1 MKGPTFF
8 QKKKTS
14 IEAIKEVDTTKN
26 TEDEKEIYLA
36 KLRGD
41 YMDLTGDKLKE
52 ASEDDVTGTVVSKYP
67 SGPFNPKQ

>member
-1 MKGPTFF
+1 MP
-8 QKKKTS
+8 
-14 IEAIKEVDTTKN
+14 